1 MCATNARSEIEKYAE
16 NFASELLM
24 PTAEL
29 KKQAQKYAKDGYVDL
44 DGVLL
49 IADYFGASF
58 LSCLYKIA
66 YRLHMIQGDTDA
78 ETLQKLAR
86 KYKPAVKRKEQ
97 GKYDTVLYEQLF
109 DAIGDN
115 FKLKPT
121 EYACQKFKTEY
132 VFHDSR
138 LEGIDIDM
146 EMAAAIVMDLRF
158 HKQDSPYCREENQNI
173 VEVAGL
179 TFAYDY
185 AFREA
190 ESEISIYDAKHL
202 NEQLFSTAP
211 CSEYGGRYRESNTLV
226 LGAKF
231 ETIDYRKDVDGFHP
245 INVGRMSIGLP
256 CFVSATPAGI
266 MELLKRYDID
276 TKGKHCVVLG
286 RSNIVGKPVAT
297 LMMQK
302 SNPGNATVTVCHS
315 ASKNLKEMC
324 RQADIII
331 AALGQPNFVTA
342 DMVKEGAVIV
352 DVGTTRVPDASKKS
366 GFRLNGDVLFEEV
379 APKCSYIT
387 PVPGGVGPM
396 TIVSLMRNT
405 LLAGKKAI
413 YK

>member
-231 ETIDYRKDVDGFHP
+231 ETIDYRKIPEEMYFLDKE
-245 INVGRMSIGLP
+245 I
-256 CFVSATPAGI
+256 
-266 MELLKRYDID
+266 K
-276 TKGKHCVVLG
+276 
-286 RSNIVGKPVAT
+286 T
-297 LMMQK
+297 LMDEYEELPLSKYVERVIQIHHRMTVIHAFRD
-302 SNPGNATVTVCHS
+302 GNVTLRYCE
-315 ASKNLKEMC
+315 N
-324 RQADIII
+324 
-331 AALGQPNFVTA
+331 
-342 DMVKEGAVIV
+342 
-352 DVGTTRVPDASKKS
+352 
-366 GFRLNGDVLFEEV
+366 V
-379 APKCSYIT
+379 A
-387 PVPGGVGPM
+387 
-396 TIVSLMRNT
+396 
-405 LLAGKKAI
+405 
-413 YK
+413 